1 MKRFK
6 VDIGQ
11 KAMIFRDY
19 IVEAESFDDLAK
31 LSPEKIM
38 ELSEEQGQEYPVSS
52 DAEYYDEYEFGY
64 GDLKESIKEVK

>member
-1 MKRFK
+1 MKKFK

-19 IVEAESFDDLAK
+19 IVEAESFYDLVS
-31 LSPEKIM
+31 LTPEKIIQ
-38 ELSEEQGQEYPVSS
+38 LSEEQGQEYPVSS